1 MHPGKPHG
9 LHVAIIMDGN
19 GRWAKR
25 RGLPRIAGHHAGVAA
40 VRRVVERAPEV
51 GISRLTLYAFSS
63 DNWRRPAAEVEGIF
77 RLLRTFLRLETAR
90 LRQHG
95 VRLEVI
101 GRRDRLPRL
110 ALQEIEQAEHAT
122 KSGRRLQLR
131 LAIDYSSRDAIARA
145 LADATTAL
153 MKEGPASA
161 ELLGPW
167 LTQALSAQ
175 GGDVDLLIR
184 PGGEKRLSD
193 FLLWE
198 SAYAELLFTDRMW
211 PDFDAADLDEALE
224 EFSRR
229 ERRFGAVPAS
239 VLAPGRPARTASGT
253 LPTRGFGLS
262 EQSLP
267 R

>member
-1 MHPGKPHG
+1 MHTDKQHG

-25 RGLPRIAGHHAGVAA
+25 RGLPRVAGHRAGVSA
-40 VRRVVERAPEV
+40 VRRVVERAPDV

-63 DNWRRPAAEVEGIF
+63 DNWRRPASEVESIF
-77 RLLRTFLRLETAR
+77 RLLRTFLRLETKR
-90 LRQHG
+90 LREHG

-101 GRRDRLPRL
+101 GRRDRLPKL
-110 ALQEIEQAEHAT
+110 ALQEIEKAERAT
-122 KSGRRLQLR
+122 TSGRRLQLR

-145 LADATTAL
+145 MADATTAL
-153 MKEGPASA
+153 MSEGPASA

-167 LTQALSAQ
+167 LTQALSAH

-211 PDFDAADLDEALE
+211 PDFNESDLEEALT
-224 EFSRR
+224 EFRRR
-229 ERRFGAVPAS
+229 ERRFGGVPAS
-239 VLAPGRPARTASGT
+239 VLAPSQPNRTAA
-253 LPTRGFGLS
+253 
-262 EQSLP
+262 P
-267 R
+267 RS

>member
-1 MHPGKPHG
+1 MYADKEHG

-25 RGLPRIAGHHAGVAA
+25 RGLPRLAGHHAGVAA
-40 VRRVVERAPEV
+40 VRRVVERAPDV

-63 DNWRRPAAEVEGIF
+63 DNWRRPASEVESIF
-77 RLLRTFLRLETAR
+77 RLLRTFLRLETKR

-95 VRLEVI
+95 VRLQVI
-101 GRRDRLPRL
+101 GRRDRLSKVVLR
-110 ALQEIEQAEHAT
+110 EIEKAERAT
-122 KSGRRLQLR
+122 ESCRRLQLC

-145 LADATTAL
+145 VADATAAL
-153 MKEGPASA
+153 TSEGSTSS
-161 ELLGPW
+161 ELLGSL

-175 GGDVDLLIR
+175 SKDVDLLIR

-211 PDFDAADLDEALE
+211 PDFNESDLEEALT
-224 EFSRR
+224 EFRRR
-229 ERRFGAVPAS
+229 ERRFGGVPLT
-239 VLAPGRPARTASGT
+239 VLAPSQASRTAA
-253 LPTRGFGLS
+253 PAF
-262 EQSLP
+262 
-267 R
+267 